1 MLRNLT
7 GGNKEERAISFQSIW
22 GAGDSFAFT
31 TEAGTNI
38 DQIQAMKINAFY
50 SCVLLISDTISTLP
64 VDSFI
69 RRDGDRVPYR
79 PQPTWIQRPDVDL
92 LRSEHYQQVLISLLL
107 DGNAFVRVF
116 RDARGD
122 VVNLVVIDPYRVRV
136 TRNKVTREIEYI
148 IDENQQ
154 ATVAK
159 QDMLHI
165 TEMRKAGELRGMSR
179 VTELKDNLGLSSAL
193 QSFAARFFGQGATTS
208 GIIETPQ
215 GLNSDQAKQLIDGF
229 DQRHKGYKKAHKTGL
244 LTGGAKFVRTG
255 VNPDEAQMLDSRKL
269 AIEEVARIFRVPPHM
284 IGVTTPGAMSYASVE
299 QNNINFVT
307 HTLRP
312 YVTKIEDAYSAL
324 LAESAFIRFNV
335 DGLLRGDFATRMNGY
350 SIGSQAGFLSVN
362 DIRRFEDLRPV
373 EGGDVYRV
381 PLANVDLGAAS
392 LVETDKRV
400 TMAQKLIYSGF
411 DPAGVLAALNLPA
424 IDHTGLP
431 STQLQQV
438 AQIDPADPA
447 SVYEVQPMPLSTAQ
461 FELDITTATK
471 IVTASIN
478 PQFVT
483 LHNLTKSSNSYI
495 YYGGA
500 NVSTT
505 NAPHIDPGETIKLQ
519 LLPLEELYAVS
530 DPTDL
535 VVGVMTQK
543 QN

>member
-1 MLRNLT
+1 MLGNLT
-7 GGNKEERAISFQSIW
+7 GRNEEERAISFQSIW

-38 DQIQAMKINAFY
+38 DQVQAMKINAFY
-50 SCVLLISDTISTLP
+50 ACVLLISDTISTLP

-79 PQPTWIQRPDVDL
+79 PQPTWVQRPDVDL

-116 RDARGD
+116 RDNSGQ
-122 VVNLVVIDPYRVRV
+122 VINLVVIDPYRVTV

-148 IDENQQ
+148 IDEDESKP
-154 ATVAK
+154 VSK
-159 QDMLHI
+159 RDMLQI
-165 TEMRKAGELRGMSR
+165 TELRKAGELRGMSR
-179 VTELKDNLGLSSAL
+179 VTELKDNLGLTTAL
-193 QSFAARFFGQGATTS
+193 QSFASRFFGQGATTS
-208 GIIETPQ
+208 GIIETAQ
-215 GLNSDQAKQLIDGF
+215 SLNSDQAKQLVDGF
-229 DQRHKGYKKAHKTGL
+229 NQRHSGFRKSNRTGL

-269 AIEEVARIFRVPPHM
+269 AIEEVARMFRVPPHM

-312 YVTKIEDAYSAL
+312 YVAKIEDAYSAL
-324 LAESAFIRFNV
+324 LPDAAFIRFNV

-400 TMAQKLIYSGF
+400 TMAQKLILSGF
-411 DPAGVLAALNLPA
+411 DPASVLAALDLPK
-424 IDHTGLP
+424 IIHTGLP
-431 STQLQQV
+431 STALQSI
-438 AQIDPADPA
+438 AQIDPTNPE
-447 SVYEVQPMPLSTAQ
+447 SVYGVQ
-461 FELDITTATK
+461 
-471 IVTASIN
+471 
-478 PQFVT
+478 
-483 LHNLTKSSNSYI
+483 
-495 YYGGA
+495 
-500 NVSTT
+500 
-505 NAPHIDPGETIKLQ
+505 
-519 LLPLEELYAVS
+519 
-530 DPTDL
+530 
-535 VVGVMTQK
+535 
-543 QN
+543 